1 MKKNNYFSAIFIVT
15 TVIFSYFGFNS
26 YDIKII
32 GPEFFE
38 IAYFE
43 DELKLIEDDLGIS
56 IGYKSVADPETFIV
70 NNPDSNFD
78 IAIIPNPQG
87 VINLA
92 ERNLIKEITNI
103 KVDEKYLDDL
113 YPHYLKD
120 EVVLNKKMYGGWLRL
135 FSNSL
140 LWFDVK
146 KIENHSDIDLS
157 DFNNLAQYTKNLA
170 DDGRASWCL
179 NSESGSA
186 QGLIQTNWM
195 EHILV
200 SGYGPEIYKKWSDL
214 SINSSNVKIF
224 SSIKFLGDIFF
235 YEGTVFGGTNSIMN
249 LEFKNLPNYLL
260 SDETPCFLALGGH
273 YFYSYIP
280 KKYEFEKDYN
290 FVSMPDLKYKDYL
303 VGFGDSVVILN
314 DKKNTNMTFSKLLS
328 KNFGKVWSSKLDGQY
343 ISANLDFEIQNI
355 ANPFIKKESYLINK
369 ALIENKFM
377 YDASDVMARPIGANK
392 LWKALA
398 VYFND
403 GIDADLVAILNELD
417 KNY

>member
-1 MKKNNYFSAIFIVT
+1 MKKNSYLFVIFIVT
-15 TVIFSYFGFNS
+15 TGIISYFGFNR
-26 YDIKII
+26 YDVKII

-38 IAYFE
+38 IAYLE
-43 DELKLIEDDLGIS
+43 EELKIIEDDLGIS

-70 NNPDSNFD
+70 NNPDSDFD

-113 YPHYLKD
+113 YPEYLKN
-120 EVVLNKKMYGGWLRL
+120 EVILNEKMYGGWLRL

-146 KIENHSDIDLS
+146 KIENYSDIDLS
-157 DFNNLAQYTKNLA
+157 NFNSLAQYTKNLA
-170 DDGRASWCL
+170 DAGTSSWCL

-200 SGYGPEIYKKWSDL
+200 SSYGPETYKKWSNL
-214 SINSSNVKIF
+214 SIDSSNVKIY

-235 YEGTVFGGTNSIMN
+235 YEGAVFGGVGSIMN

-260 SDETPCFLALGGH
+260 SDDTPCFLALGGH

-280 KKYEFEKDYN
+280 EKYQFEKDYN

-303 VGFGDSVVILN
+303 VGFGDSLVILN
-314 DKKNTNMTFSKLLS
+314 ERKYTNMTFSKLLS
-328 KNFGKVWSSKLDGQY
+328 KNFGKVWSSKSDGQY
-343 ISANLDFEIQNI
+343 ISANVSFEMQNI
-355 ANPFIKKESYLINK
+355 SNPFIKKEFDLINK
-369 ALIENKFM
+369 ALLENKFM

-392 LWKALA
+392 LWGALTN
-398 VYFND
+398 YFRN
-403 GIDADLVAILNELD
+403 GIDADLVSILNELD